1 VKRCAQGAEVGI
13 SCVTLRDSAR
23 CNSLKPFSG
32 LSLVR
37 TFKQGVAGSNPA
49 RLIRLSGF
57 SGYQIS
63 LLNALLNN
71 VDLLGYHQK
80 EQASASNVNE

>member
-13 SCVTLRDSAR
+13 SCLTLRDSAR
-23 CNSLKPFSG
+23 CNSLKPLSG

-37 TFKQGVAGSNPA
+37 TFKQGALVRIQHGSLDLA
-49 RLIRLSGF
+49 VF
-57 SGYQIS
+57 QGYQIS
-63 LLNALLNN
+63 LLNALLN